1 MAAEASGD
9 RDAFLAR
16 MGDFIR
22 RHELLPGGARVVAAV
37 SGGADSVALA
47 AALRRAGQWDLHVAH
62 VHHGLRPEADTDAEF
77 VAELARGWELPFH
90 LERIDTP
97 ALARTWGAGMEEA
110 GRRGR
115 YQALSAVAARAG
127 AAAVAAAHHAD
138 DQVETILHRIFRGT
152 HLRGLGGMA
161 PQRPMGG
168 GVKLVRPLLW
178 ARRREIEEFCRA
190 EGLAWR
196 TDHTNLQTDF
206 TRNFIR
212 HELLPLLRRR
222 LNVKADEAVLRLAT
236 AAGEAQTVLEE
247 LAGRLFD
254 RTCRRRSSD
263 EVVLRVGPLRSAPRP
278 LAAMALRAALAAIA
292 TPQQALTQDRYN
304 DLLALVEGRS
314 PAVDLPGGIR
324 AERRGQGL
332 WLSRRDSGQ
341 PQ

>member
-1 MAAEASGD
+1 MNQDDPLVAEMEAYIAARALPVAG
-9 RDAFLAR
+9 RTLAV
-16 MGDFIR
+16 G
-22 RHELLPGGARVVAAV
+22 V

-47 AALRRAGQWDLHVAH
+47 AALRRAGEWDLQVAH
-62 VHHGLRPEADTDAEF
+62 VHHGLRPEADADAEF

-90 LERIDTP
+90 LERMDTP
-97 ALARTWGAGMEEA
+97 ALARKWGAGMEEA

-115 YQALSAVAARAG
+115 YQALSAVAARTG

-152 HLRGLGGMA
+152 HLRGLAGMA
-161 PQRPMGG
+161 PQRPMGA
-168 GVKLVRPLLW
+168 GVQLVRPLLW

-190 EGLAWR
+190 EGLTWR

-236 AAGEAQTVLEE
+236 AACEAQTVLEE
-247 LAGRLFD
+247 LADRLFD
-254 RTCRRRSSD
+254 RACRKRSSD
-263 EVVLRVGPLRSAPRP
+263 EVVLRVVPLRNVPRP

-292 TPQQALTQDRYN
+292 SPQQALTQDRYN
-304 DLLALVEGRS
+304 DLLAVLEGRR

-332 WLSRRDSGQ
+332 WLSRRNAGK
-341 PQ
+341 PQQR